1 MEVAVRSDLVPG
13 VAHRRD
19 QAGMALGNP
28 PDDEDRGADVG
39 AIEEIEQQAGRE
51 LDARRQPV
59 PALWRERRPGPAD
72 VKPLFEIDREDVAR
86 RSYPLARSLVM

>member
-1 MEVAVRSDLVPG
+1 
-13 VAHRRD
+13 
-19 QAGMALGNP
+19 MALGNP

-51 LDARRQPV
+51 LDARRQRV